1 MTECPECGAS
11 QDLRLDVCTGNWD
24 CVACG
29 WSTEP
34 DAADA
39 LAVARALMG
48 LIEEGFH
55 IDNDWPAHA
64 AKTFEDCKRQLDQW
78 RKP

>member
-1 MTECPECGAS
+1 
-11 QDLRLDVCTGNWD
+11 
-24 CVACG
+24 
-29 WSTEP
+29 
-34 DAADA
+34 
-39 LAVARALMG
+39 MG